1 MNFSAKNCHFGIS
14 ICLVIEYFKCDT
26 MNEQLFF
33 TIGGTD
39 MKNILSISDSY
50 EGTRL
55 DVRRAVMT
63 IKAYGL
69 DPYIAI
75 GEIRRGDG
83 SIDTCDIK
91 DTLDYCFGEC
101 APDGVFVGFMCNT
114 EQVVQV
120 ASELKANR
128 PRIVVSDP
136 SIISDNGEI
145 WMSEDTY
152 NVISTSIFDMSSHI
166 VINHLEAELLAG
178 FECRTVSDFERAAK
192 KLRYCFDAVIYIKG
206 CDYTS
211 GKGLY
216 CDDTDLVWIDEDR
229 VHANPDY
236 SVGSALNCELA
247 LGVRGVKA
255 MTNAWYFVV
264 NGRRVSDSIPVPQVA
279 PSLISPAK
287 SLRDIARSMEVEHPE
302 TPVTAQPAKTSI
314 IDPITEGTRGTV
326 SEIRVPEKPAPK
338 SVADSLS
345 ELADIKKRLE
355 ALRKSM

>member
-1 MNFSAKNCHFGIS
+1 
-14 ICLVIEYFKCDT
+14 
-26 MNEQLFF
+26 
-33 TIGGTD
+33 

-50 EGTRL
+50 EGTHL
-55 DVRRAVMT
+55 DVRRSIAT
-63 IKAYGL
+63 IKAYDL
-69 DPYIAI
+69 EPFIAV

-83 SIDTCDIK
+83 TIDSCDIK
-91 DTLDYCFGEC
+91 DTLDFCFGEC
-101 APDGVFVGFMCNT
+101 EPDGVFVGFMCNT
-114 EQVVQV
+114 EQVKQV
-120 ASELKANR
+120 AAALAANR
-128 PRIVVSDP
+128 PKIVVSDP
-136 SIISDNGEI
+136 SIISDRGEI

-152 NVISTSIFDMSSHI
+152 NVISTAIFDLSSHI

-178 FECRTVSDFERAAK
+178 FECRTPSDFERAAK

-206 CDYTS
+206 CGYTS

-216 CDDTDLVWIDEDR
+216 CDDSELVWIDESR
-229 VHANPDY
+229 ETVNPDL
-236 SVGSALNCELA
+236 SVGNALNCELA

-255 MTNAWYFVV
+255 LTNAWYFVA

-287 SLRDIARSMEVEHPE
+287 SLRDIARSMETGTE
-302 TPVTAQPAKTSI
+302 TPVAAQPAKTSI

-338 SVADSLS
+338 SVSDSLS